1 LNDFAEGKIKTLTS
15 LAYNKGDG
23 MANAECNGGRW
34 PAGVRTRDGKL
45 WFPTMEGVAMI
56 DPATVRANPQPPPVV
71 IEAMKINNEAV
82 PPETWQSAIRNHPPE
97 GAAIRIE
104 PGQDNFEI
112 EYTALSFINSGRLKF
127 RYKLEG
133 LDEDWI
139 EAGTRR
145 TAYFS
150 RVPPGRY
157 TFKVIAANS
166 DGVWNTEGQSLRITV
181 LPPFYRTWWFLTL
194 AALLVGGA
202 VFGAYEYRVRQLKQR
217 QAAQQAFARQL
228 LESQEQERK
237 RIAAELHDS
246 LGQNLLVIK
255 NRATLQA
262 LTLPDQQARTQFTE
276 FSDAVAQTLEEVR
289 SISYDLRPS
298 HLDQLGL
305 RTALVAMIEKVAASS
320 QVQFTHEI
328 DELEGVFTPGDE
340 ILLYRIVQECLN
352 NILKHSGATRA
363 EINLKINDRQ
373 FALTVRDNGR
383 GFAPDGN
390 SLGRA
395 GLGLPGIAERARIL
409 GGAHTIHSTPG
420 QGTTVLVRIELKNK

>member
-1 LNDFAEGKIKTLTS
+1 MCEDRAGAYWIGTQTGVVRWQDGAATRYTTADGLAGNDTKVILEDGAGGLWLGSYGGLTHYRDGRFTAWTEKDGLPGNTVRALKPESDGTLWIGTYDSGLGRFKDGRFTRYTSQDGLFDNGVFQILEDDAGWFWMSCNRGIYRVRKQELNDFAEGKIKTLTS

-56 DPATVRANPQPPPVV
+56 DPATVRANPQPPPIV

-157 TFKVIAANS
+157 TF
-166 DGVWNTEGQSLRITV
+166 
-181 LPPFYRTWWFLTL
+181 
-194 AALLVGGA
+194 
-202 VFGAYEYRVRQLKQR
+202 
-217 QAAQQAFARQL
+217 
-228 LESQEQERK
+228 
-237 RIAAELHDS
+237 
-246 LGQNLLVIK
+246 
-255 NRATLQA
+255 
-262 LTLPDQQARTQFTE
+262 
-276 FSDAVAQTLEEVR
+276 
-289 SISYDLRPS
+289 
-298 HLDQLGL
+298 
-305 RTALVAMIEKVAASS
+305 
-320 QVQFTHEI
+320 
-328 DELEGVFTPGDE
+328 
-340 ILLYRIVQECLN
+340 
-352 NILKHSGATRA
+352 
-363 EINLKINDRQ
+363 
-373 FALTVRDNGR
+373 
-383 GFAPDGN
+383 
-390 SLGRA
+390 
-395 GLGLPGIAERARIL
+395 
-409 GGAHTIHSTPG
+409 
-420 QGTTVLVRIELKNK
+420 